1 MTLPAYTGTLTPAH
15 CQLITGIRDQ
25 WMATVVSTA
34 PVDRAAAAEA
44 ARRLYDTHKLRRPSL
59 TIWMDSPLGCIYA
72 AAVIGRPREQF
83 REQLLSQLRGQLG
96 GGLQAVLAGYIWDQ
110 LGDRLGVQLTDP
122 LRGQLED
129 QLSGELSGQLQR
141 QLWGQLREQL
151 RDQLWRGLQ
160 GELWGGLQGE
170 LWEGLQGELWG
181 RRWDPSW
188 DQFGGQFGIA
198 LGDQFGDQYRN
209 EGEDRDWDGRLY
221 SVFPWNDAYPLALY
235 GCALPIAGR
244 PADPRLGALS
254 SVVAETGWLIPMR
267 GAVIAGA
274 RPAVLHRD
282 ARGDLH
288 NPAGVAL
295 AYPDG
300 WGFYA
305 WHGRR
310 VPRWVIV
317 APSTEAIMTEQNV
330 EVRRCAIESLG
341 WERFIAEAGLVPVTG
356 GHGNDLTAACVP
368 DPGNPGQHLVLY
380 DVPERLWGSRIRLL
394 MCTNGTPERDGSRR
408 RYGLTVP
415 AHISDPVEAAAWT
428 AGLGKHEYAG
438 MVRRT

>member
-1 MTLPAYTGTLTPAH
+1 MALPVYTGTLTPAH

-25 WMATVVSTA
+25 WMATVASTA

-44 ARRLYDTHKLRRPSL
+44 VRRLYDTHKLRKPPL
-59 TIWMDSPLGCIYA
+59 TIWMDSPFGCIYA
-72 AAVIGRPREQF
+72 AAVIGQPRERL
-83 REQLLSQLRGQLG
+83 REQLLNQLREQLG
-96 GGLQAVLAGYIWDQ
+96 GWLQAVLAGQIRDQ
-110 LGDRLGVQLTDP
+110 LGDRLGVQLRDP
-122 LRGQLED
+122 LWGQLED
-129 QLSGELSGQLQR
+129 QLSSQLPGQLQR
-141 QLWGQLREQL
+141 QLWGQLRGQL
-151 RDQLWRGLQ
+151 RGRQ
-160 GELWGGLQGE
+160 GELWGQ
-170 LWEGLQGELWG
+170 LWDQF
-181 RRWDPSW
+181 W
-188 DQFGGQFGIA
+188 DQFGGQFGIR
-198 LGDQFGDQYRN
+198 LDDQDRD
-209 EGEDRDWDGRLY
+209 EGEDPDWDGRLY
-221 SVFPWNDAYPLALY
+221 SVFPWNDAHALALY

-244 PADPRLGALS
+244 PADPRLSALS

-288 NPAGVAL
+288 SPVGMAL

-317 APSTEAIMTEQNV
+317 APSTEAITTEKNV

-341 WERFIAEAGLVPVTG
+341 WDRFIAEAGLVPVTA
-356 GHGNDLTAACVP
+356 GHGKDLTAARVP

-380 DVPERLWGSRIRLL
+380 DVPERLWGGRIRLL
-394 MCTNGTPERDGSRR
+394 MCTNGTPERDGRRR

-428 AGLGKHEYAG
+428 AGLSKHEYAG

>member
-1 MTLPAYTGTLTPAH
+1 MTLPVYTGTLTPAH

-44 ARRLYDTHKLRRPSL
+44 VRRLYDTHNLRRPPL

-72 AAVIGRPREQF
+72 AAVIGQPRERF
-83 REQLLSQLRGQLG
+83 REQLLNQLREQLG
-96 GGLQAVLAGYIWDQ
+96 GRLQAVLAGQIRDQ
-110 LGDRLGVQLTDP
+110 LRDRLGVQLRDP

-129 QLSGELSGQLQR
+129 QLSGQLPGRLQR
-141 QLWGQLREQL
+141 QLWGQLRGQL
-151 RDQLWRGLQ
+151 QGQLWGRQ
-160 GELWGGLQGE
+160 GELWGQ
-170 LWEGLQGELWG
+170 LWDQF
-181 RRWDPSW
+181 W
-188 DQFGGQFGIA
+188 DQFGGQFGIQ
-198 LGDQFGDQYRN
+198 LGDQFDDQDRDD
-209 EGEDRDWDGRLY
+209 GENQDWDGRLY
-221 SVFPWNDAYPLALY
+221 SVFPWNDAYALAFY

-244 PADPRLGALS
+244 PPDPRLGALS
-254 SVVAETGWLIPMR
+254 SVAAETGWLIPMR

-288 NPAGVAL
+288 NPVGMAL

-317 APSTEAIMTEQNV
+317 APSTEAITTENNV
-330 EVRRCAIESLG
+330 EVRRCAIESFG
-341 WERFIAEAGLVPVTG
+341 WDRFSAEAGLVPVTAG
-356 GHGNDLTAACVP
+356 QGRDVTAACVP

-380 DVPERLWGSRIRLL
+380 DVPERLWGGRIRLL
-394 MCTNGTPERDGSRR
+394 LCTNGTPERDGSRR

-428 AGLGKHEYAG
+428 AGLGKHQYAG

>member
-1 MTLPAYTGTLTPAH
+1 MTLSVYTGTLTPAH
-15 CQLITGIRDQ
+15 CQLITGIRER
-25 WMATVVSTA
+25 WMATVGSTA

-44 ARRLYDTHKLRRPSL
+44 VRRLYHTYRLRRPPL

-72 AAVIGRPREQF
+72 AAVIGQPREQF
-83 REQLLSQLRGQLG
+83 REQLLNQLREQLG
-96 GGLQAVLAGYIWDQ
+96 GRLQAVLAGQIRDQ
-110 LGDRLGVQLTDP
+110 LGDRLGGQLREP

-129 QLSGELSGQLQR
+129 QLSGQLPGRFQR
-141 QLWGQLREQL
+141 QLWGRLRGQLRGRL
-151 RDQLWRGLQ
+151 
-160 GELWGGLQGE
+160 GGR
-170 LWEGLQGELWG
+170 QGELWG
-181 RRWDPSW
+181 RPWDQFW
-188 DQFGGQFGIA
+188 DQFGGQFGIQ
-198 LGDQFGDQYRN
+198 LGDQFDDQDRD
-209 EGEDRDWDGRLY
+209 EGEDQDWDGRLY
-221 SVFPWNDAYPLALY
+221 SVFPWNDAYALAFY
-235 GCALPIAGR
+235 GCALPIAGQQ
-244 PADPRLGALS
+244 ADPRLGVLS

-274 RPAVLHRD
+274 RPVVLHRD

-288 NPAGVAL
+288 NPVGMAL

-317 APSTEAIMTEQNV
+317 APSTEAITTETNV

-341 WERFIAEAGLVPVTG
+341 WDRFIAEAGLVPVTAD
-356 GHGNDLTAACVP
+356 HGKDVTATCVP

>member
-1 MTLPAYTGTLTPAH
+1 MALPVYTGTLTPAH

-25 WMATVVSTA
+25 WMATVGSTA

-44 ARRLYDTHKLRRPSL
+44 VRRLYDTHKLRKPPL
-59 TIWMDSPLGCIYA
+59 TIWMDSPLGCVYA
-72 AAVIGRPREQF
+72 AAVIDQPRERLRERLRAQLSSQL
-83 REQLLSQLRGQLG
+83 REQLG
-96 GGLQAVLAGYIWDQ
+96 GWLQAVLAGQIRDQ
-110 LGDRLGVQLTDP
+110 FGDRLGVQLQDP

-129 QLSGELSGQLQR
+129 QVSGQLPGQLQR
-141 QLWGQLREQL
+141 QLWGQLRGQL
-151 RDQLWRGLQ
+151 RGRQ
-160 GELWGGLQGE
+160 GELWGQ
-170 LWEGLQGELWG
+170 LWDQF
-181 RRWDPSW
+181 W
-188 DQFGGQFGIA
+188 DQFGGQFGIR
-198 LGDQFGDQYRN
+198 LDDQDRD
-209 EGEDRDWDGRLY
+209 EGEDPDWDGRLY
-221 SVFPWNDAYPLALY
+221 SVFPWNDAHALALY

-244 PADPRLGALS
+244 PADPRLSALS

-274 RPAVLHRD
+274 RPDVLHRD

-288 NPAGVAL
+288 SPVGMAL

-317 APSTEAIMTEQNV
+317 APSTEAITTEKNV

-341 WERFIAEAGLVPVTG
+341 WDRFIAEAGLVPVTA
-356 GHGNDLTAACVP
+356 GHGKDLTAARVP

-380 DVPERLWGSRIRLL
+380 DVPERLWGGRIRLL
-394 MCTNGTPERDGSRR
+394 MCTNGTPERDGRRR

-428 AGLGKHEYAG
+428 AGLSKHEYAG

>member
-1 MTLPAYTGTLTPAH
+1 MTLPVYTGTLTPAH

-44 ARRLYDTHKLRRPSL
+44 VRRLYDTHKLRQPPL

-72 AAVIGRPREQF
+72 AAVIGQPREQF
-83 REQLLSQLRGQLG
+83 REQLLNRLREQLG
-96 GGLQAVLAGYIWDQ
+96 GRLQAVLAGQLWDQ
-110 LGDRLGVQLTDP
+110 LRDRLGVQLRDP

-129 QLSGELSGQLQR
+129 QLSGQLPGRLQR
-141 QLWGQLREQL
+141 QLWGQLRGQL
-151 RDQLWRGLQ
+151 QGQLWGR
-160 GELWGGLQGE
+160 
-170 LWEGLQGELWG
+170 QGELWG
-181 RRWDPSW
+181 RPWDQFW
-188 DQFGGQFGIA
+188 DQFGGQFGIQ
-198 LGDQFGDQYRN
+198 LGDQFDDQDRDEGEDQDWN
-209 EGEDRDWDGRLY
+209 EGEDQDWDGRLY
-221 SVFPWNDAYPLALY
+221 SVFPWNDAYALALY
-235 GCALPIAGR
+235 GCALLIAGR
-244 PADPRLGALS
+244 PADSRLGALS

-317 APSTEAIMTEQNV
+317 APSTEAITTENNV

-341 WERFIAEAGLVPVTG
+341 WDQFIAEAGLVPVTA
-356 GHGNDLTAACVP
+356 GHGKDLTAARVP

-415 AHISDPVEAAAWT
+415 VHINDPVEAAAWT

>member
-1 MTLPAYTGTLTPAH
+1 MTLPVYTGTLTPAH
-15 CQLITGIRDQ
+15 RQLITGIRDR

-44 ARRLYDTHKLRRPSL
+44 VRRLYDTHKLRQPPL

-72 AAVIGRPREQF
+72 AAVIGQSREQL
-83 REQLLSQLRGQLG
+83 REQLLNQLREQLRGR
-96 GGLQAVLAGYIWDQ
+96 LQAVLAGQIRDQ
-110 LGDRLGVQLTDP
+110 LRDRLGVQLRDP

-129 QLSGELSGQLQR
+129 QLSGQLPGRFQR
-141 QLWGQLREQL
+141 QLWRQLRGQLRG
-151 RDQLWRGLQ
+151 QLWGR
-160 GELWGGLQGE
+160 
-170 LWEGLQGELWG
+170 QGELWG
-181 RRWDPSW
+181 RVWDLFW
-188 DQFGGQFGIA
+188 DQFGGQFGIQ
-198 LGDQFGDQYRN
+198 LGDQAGDQDRDGGQDQDRDD
-209 EGEDRDWDGRLY
+209 GEDQDWDGRLY
-221 SVFPWNDAYPLALY
+221 SVFPWNDAYALAFY
-235 GCALPIAGR
+235 GCALLIAGR

-254 SVVAETGWLIPMR
+254 SVVAETGWLIPTR

-288 NPAGVAL
+288 NPAGMAL

-317 APSTEAIMTEQNV
+317 APSTEAITTEKNV

-341 WERFIAEAGLVPVTG
+341 WDRFIAEAGLVPVTA
-356 GHGNDLTAACVP
+356 GHGKDVTAACVP

>member
-1 MTLPAYTGTLTPAH
+1 MALPVYTGTLTPAR

-25 WMATVVSTA
+25 WMATVGSTA

-44 ARRLYDTHKLRRPSL
+44 VRRLYDTHKLRKPPL
-59 TIWMDSPLGCIYA
+59 TIWMDSPLGCVYA
-72 AAVIGRPREQF
+72 AAVIDQPRERLRERLRAQLSSQL
-83 REQLLSQLRGQLG
+83 REQLG
-96 GGLQAVLAGYIWDQ
+96 GWLQAVLGGQIRDQ
-110 LGDRLGVQLTDP
+110 FGDRLGVQLRDP
-122 LRGQLED
+122 LWGQLED
-129 QLSGELSGQLQR
+129 QLSSQLPGQLQR
-141 QLWGQLREQL
+141 QLWGQLRGQL
-151 RDQLWRGLQ
+151 RGRQ
-160 GELWGGLQGE
+160 GELWGQ
-170 LWEGLQGELWG
+170 LWDQF
-181 RRWDPSW
+181 W
-188 DQFGGQFGIA
+188 DQFGGQFGIR
-198 LGDQFGDQYRN
+198 LDDQDRD
-209 EGEDRDWDGRLY
+209 EGEDPDWDGRLY
-221 SVFPWNDAYPLALY
+221 SVFPWNDAHSLAFY
-235 GCALPIAGR
+235 SCALPIAGR

-288 NPAGVAL
+288 SPVGMAL

-317 APSTEAIMTEQNV
+317 APSTEAITTEKNV

-341 WERFIAEAGLVPVTG
+341 WDRFIAEAGLVPVTA
-356 GHGNDLTAACVP
+356 GHGKDLTAARVP

-380 DVPERLWGSRIRLL
+380 DVPERLWGGRIRLL
-394 MCTNGTPERDGSRR
+394 MCTNGTPERNGRRR

-428 AGLGKHEYAG
+428 AGLGKHEYAA

>member
-1 MTLPAYTGTLTPAH
+1 MTLPVYTGTLRPAH
-15 CQLITGIRDQ
+15 CQLITGIRDR

-44 ARRLYDTHKLRRPSL
+44 VRRLYDAHKLRQPPL
-59 TIWMDSPLGCIYA
+59 TIWMDSPLGCLYA
-72 AAVIGRPREQF
+72 AAVIGQPREQF
-83 REQLLSQLRGQLG
+83 RGQLLNQLRGQLG
-96 GGLQAVLAGYIWDQ
+96 GRLQAVLAGQVRDQ
-110 LGDRLGVQLTDP
+110 LRDRLGVQLRDP

-129 QLSGELSGQLQR
+129 QLSGQLPGRFQR
-141 QLWGQLREQL
+141 QLWGQLRGQL
-151 RDQLWRGLQ
+151 RGQLWGR
-160 GELWGGLQGE
+160 
-170 LWEGLQGELWG
+170 QGELWG
-181 RRWDPSW
+181 RLWDQFW
-188 DQFGGQFGIA
+188 DQFGGQFGIQ
-198 LGDQFGDQYRN
+198 LGDQFDDQDRD
-209 EGEDRDWDGRLY
+209 EGEDQDWDGLLY
-221 SVFPWNDAYPLALY
+221 SVFPWNDAYALAFY
-235 GCALPIAGR
+235 GCALLIAGR

-288 NPAGVAL
+288 NPVGMAV

-317 APSTEAIMTEQNV
+317 APSTEAITTENNV

-341 WERFIAEAGLVPVTG
+341 WDRFIAEAGLVPVTA
-356 GHGNDLTAACVP
+356 GHGKDLTAARVP